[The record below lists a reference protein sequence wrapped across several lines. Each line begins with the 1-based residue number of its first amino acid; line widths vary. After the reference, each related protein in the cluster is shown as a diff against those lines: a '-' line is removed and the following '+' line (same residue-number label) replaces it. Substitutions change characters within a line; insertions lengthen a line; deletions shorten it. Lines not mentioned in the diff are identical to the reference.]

1 MQEFTGLNSSEVKER
16 ESKGLTNKSSRHKT
30 KAVPEILIEN
40 IFSLF
45 NLIIFGIIIF
55 VLIFYFRTKELN
67 LLLDSLGI
75 FTIALINTLIG
86 IFQEI
91 KAKRALDKVS
101 LLLKKQVT
109 VLRDGTETGIEQTD
123 IVTDDIIKLN
133 RGDQIVVDGKII
145 YSKRLEIDESLLTGE
160 SLPVEKKV
168 NDNVLSG
175 SFCVSGAGYYKAE
188 KVGDESYAHS
198 VTALAKKYKITLT
211 PLQRKINL
219 ILKTLFGAAICLVAL
234 EIILGNSETAH
245 FGNIEFIRKIAT
257 ILISLVPQGLVL
269 FSSVTFAIGVYRI
282 SKIGAII
289 QKLNAIESF
298 SSVKIVCMD
307 KTGTLTENKL
317 NVQKIINLNNE
328 LPEQNIRTL
337 LGTYSRLS
345 SEKNATINALEKF
358 DYSENAKVID
368 ELPFSSER
376 KMSIIHL
383 KFEDNSGDFQSGA
396 EQFFILGAYDI
407 LLEKISP
414 ELKKEADNQYKYN
427 DLKNFRNL
435 LFGTTN
441 SIADTGSIDPICI
454 ISISDTPRQ
463 DVYKAL
469 ELFKEKDIMFKILS
483 GDSAE
488 AIKAVTSQIGWEI
501 EDSRLITGNE
511 LDKLDEKV
519 FDNIIYEK
527 VIFARLKPEHKLKII
542 KSFKKQKIYTAM
554 IGDGVND
561 LPAIK
566 ESDMGIAMEEGSRI
580 TKEIADIVLL
590 KNKFSL
596 LPEIFNEGNKIVN
609 SVNSVAKL
617 FLTKNFIIIYISLL
631 SLFFLLD
638 FPLTPRRVSLLNIF
652 AIGLPAYIIA
662 VRNKNIS
669 RCTNFTRDV
678 FSFVTISAAVIMF
691 SGYIGTGFSSIHN
704 SQVSII
710 MLSIM
715 IIIAIMNFIIVSLNS
730 NDKIFYYILY
740 GALLL
745 ILFLFF
751 SVFNFDNVIF
761 KYIKLFY
768 EIDYINPES
777 WIIIIIC
784 GVSGSLVLL
793 FLQSVRKKIF
803 KI

>member
-1 MQEFTGLNSSEVKER
+1 
-16 ESKGLTNKSSRHKT
+16 
-30 KAVPEILIEN
+30 
-40 IFSLF
+40 
-45 NLIIFGIIIF
+45 
-55 VLIFYFRTKELN
+55 
-67 LLLDSLGI
+67 
-75 FTIALINTLIG
+75 
-86 IFQEI
+86 
-91 KAKRALDKVS
+91 
-101 LLLKKQVT
+101 
-109 VLRDGTETGIEQTD
+109 
-123 IVTDDIIKLN
+123 
-133 RGDQIVVDGKII
+133 
-145 YSKRLEIDESLLTGE
+145 
-160 SLPVEKKV
+160 
-168 NDNVLSG
+168 
-175 SFCVSGAGYYKAE
+175 
-188 KVGDESYAHS
+188 
-198 VTALAKKYKITLT
+198 
-211 PLQRKINL
+211 
-219 ILKTLFGAAICLVAL
+219 
-234 EIILGNSETAH
+234 
-245 FGNIEFIRKIAT
+245 
-257 ILISLVPQGLVL
+257 
-269 FSSVTFAIGVYRI
+269 
-282 SKIGAII
+282 
-289 QKLNAIESF
+289 
-298 SSVKIVCMD
+298 
-307 KTGTLTENKL
+307 
-317 NVQKIINLNNE
+317 
-328 LPEQNIRTL
+328 
-337 LGTYSRLS
+337 
-345 SEKNATINALEKF
+345 
-358 DYSENAKVID
+358 
-368 ELPFSSER
+368 
-376 KMSIIHL
+376 
-383 KFEDNSGDFQSGA
+383 
-396 EQFFILGAYDI
+396 
-407 LLEKISP
+407 
-414 ELKKEADNQYKYN
+414 
-427 DLKNFRNL
+427 
-435 LFGTTN
+435 
-441 SIADTGSIDPICI
+441 
-454 ISISDTPRQ
+454 
-463 DVYKAL
+463 
-469 ELFKEKDIMFKILS
+469 MFKILS

-511 LDKLDEKV
+511 LDKLDDKV

-669 RCTNFTRDV
+669 RSTNFTRDV

-691 SGYIGTGFSSIHN
+691 SGYISTGFTSIHN
-704 SQVSII
+704 SQVSIV

-793 FLQSVRKKIF
+793 LLQSVRKKIF